1 MRGSVRVCV
10 ATVAFGLGVDKSD
23 VRGVVH
29 YEMAKSVE
37 SLVQVGVDGGWD
49 MA

>member
-1 MRGSVRVCV
+1 MRGGVRVCV
-10 ATVAFGLGVDKSD
+10 ATVAFGLGVDKGD

-37 SLVQVGVDGGWD
+37 VRHLSWDCIESL
-49 MA
+49 

>member
-1 MRGSVRVCV
+1 M
-10 ATVAFGLGVDKSD
+10 ATVAFGLGVDKGD

-37 SLVQVGVDGGWD
+37 VRIPSGERIQTLYRL
-49 MA
+49 